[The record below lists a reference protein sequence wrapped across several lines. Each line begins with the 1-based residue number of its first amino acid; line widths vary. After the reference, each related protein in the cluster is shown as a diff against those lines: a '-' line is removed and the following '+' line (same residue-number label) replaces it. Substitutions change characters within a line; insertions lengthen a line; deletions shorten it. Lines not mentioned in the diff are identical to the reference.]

1 MKISPSLKIL
11 VVDDCLD
18 TRNHIKLILRKKGFK
33 KVVGA
38 HDGNEG
44 IEVLN
49 KSFDEYDPVCLVL
62 ADWSMPDMD
71 GIQFLSKM
79 RTDSRFKDIPFIMV
93 TGDNDREHVIQA
105 ISTGVDNYMVK
116 PIKADTLLQKI
127 STTLHGKDEV
137 AS

>member
-1 MKISPSLKIL
+1 
-11 VVDDCLD
+11 
-18 TRNHIKLILRKKGFK
+18 
-33 KVVGA
+33 
-38 HDGNEG
+38 
-44 IEVLN
+44 
-49 KSFDEYDPVCLVL
+49 
-62 ADWSMPDMD
+62 
-71 GIQFLSKM
+71 
-79 RTDSRFKDIPFIMV
+79 MV

>member
-1 MKISPSLKIL
+1 MKVTPSLKIL

-33 KVVGA
+33 KVIGA

-44 IEVLN
+44 IDMLK
-49 KSFDEYDPVCLVL
+49 KSFDDYDPVALVL
-62 ADWSMPDMD
+62 ADWQMPDMD
-71 GIQFLSKM
+71 GIEFLSKM
-79 RTDSRFKDIPFIMV
+79 RTDSRFKDVPFIMV
-93 TGDNDREHVIQA
+93 TCDNDREHVIQA

-116 PIKADTLLQKI
+116 PIKADTLLKKI
-127 STTLHGKDEV
+127 SVTLHDKELS